1 MTAWLIGAGLGLLGF
16 IAGCMVMA
24 WQHADDYVDG
34 FEDCA
39 DLLNGAVDTLIREVE
54 WGQSSSVAPVD
65 AAVAALEAAQQMME
79 RVLQEA
85 RDARENAPLQ

>member
-16 IAGCMVMA
+16 IAGCVVMS

-39 DLLNGAVDTLIREVE
+39 DLLNEAVSMLEEELVNDMDPDT
-54 WGQSSSVAPVD
+54 GD
-65 AAVAALEAAQQMME
+65 AWLGVNAALATMN
-79 RVLQEA
+79 RVLG
-85 RDARENAPLQ
+85 DARRAREDAPLQ